1 MNKILVVTEGM
12 QDSEKVKLSSAIFA
26 AAKKNGV
33 EQNQIEKAFSTGQVV
48 IEKLEDKEW
57 STTLSVKGNEDFT
70 HILSVGSIAS
80 NKVGIQNMK
89 NERVL
94 LMIPNPRSWDDK
106 MTAGAVESIAK
117 FLKGWSVDTTAKKS
131 KEPGFFDPPT
141 EEEKAKAKAKK
152 TPASVISNN
161 TAVASEIKAIEQ
173 YDIVSLE
180 AFLTI
185 EVNNNR
191 LWACISDYK
200 KDAKPTIQL
209 VNANVVRE
217 KPLEDFIPILVGT
230 DVLKDKDKTDKLIA
244 TLNKSGYKNTY
255 LMPIHEFAQVVRLSK
270 DLTSDRKITIEL
282 VL

>member
-1 MNKILVVTEGM
+1 M
-12 QDSEKVKLSSAIFA
+12 
-26 AAKKNGV
+26 
-33 EQNQIEKAFSTGQVV
+33 
-48 IEKLEDKEW
+48 
-57 STTLSVKGNEDFT
+57 KGNEDFT

-89 NERVL
+89 NERIL

-106 MTAGAVESIAK
+106 MTAGTVESIAK
-117 FLKGWSVDTTAKKS
+117 FLRDWSVDPTAKKT
-131 KEPGFFDPPT
+131 KEPAFFDPPT
-141 EEEKAKAKAKK
+141 EEEKAKAKEKK
-152 TPASVISNN
+152 TPASVINN
-161 TAVASEIKAIEQ
+161 PAVASQTKAIEQ

-209 VNANVVRE
+209 VNASVVRE
-217 KPLEDFIPILVGT
+217 KPLEDFVPVLVST
-230 DVLKDKDKTDKLIA
+230 EVLKDKDKMDKLA
-244 TLNKSGYKNTY
+244 VSLNKSGYKNTY

-282 VL
+282 VI